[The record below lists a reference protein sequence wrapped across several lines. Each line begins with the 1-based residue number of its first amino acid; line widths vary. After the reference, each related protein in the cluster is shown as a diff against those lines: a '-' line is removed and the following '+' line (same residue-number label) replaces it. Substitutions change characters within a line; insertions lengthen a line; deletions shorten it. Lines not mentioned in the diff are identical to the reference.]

1 MGNNLFHKILVADED
16 AQIIRSIKQILTK
29 SNGEGTRIFT
39 TQSANAAI
47 AIAWRRK
54 PNVIIVNAMLPDLS
68 GWEVLGILRKNEPTR
83 LIPFIMIGDK
93 VNSAEAE
100 IKALNLGADDY
111 INKPLKPGIFRARV
125 EAVIRRCLNAND
137 KTELKETLKSGRIE
151 INMATHTV
159 FVRGRVINLT
169 PKEFAL
175 LHLFVK
181 KQNRVLNRM
190 YLSGTIWERE
200 YFQTSHTIDR
210 HIANLRK
217 KLRSEGKRIETLHAI
232 GYKFSG

>member
-1 MGNNLFHKILVADED
+1 MDIDTILVLVADED
-16 AQIIRSIKQILTK
+16 YRTIELIRQ
-29 SNGEGTRIFT
+29 IFT
-39 TQSANAAI
+39 KVEEANI
-47 AIAWRRK
+47 AVLHARNAEATIDMAWRRK
-54 PNVIIVNAMLPDLS
+54 PDIIIVNTTLLDLS
-68 GWEVLGILRKNEPTR
+68 GWEVLGILKKNEPTH
-83 LIPFIMIGDK
+83 LIPFIMLGDK
-93 VNSAEAE
+93 DNHAEDE
-100 IKALNLGADDY
+100 IRALNLGADDY
-111 INKPLKPGIFRARV
+111 INKPFKPDIFHARV
-125 EAVIRRCLNAND
+125 RAVLRRYLNFRQNP
-137 KTELKETLKSGRIE
+137 ELQESLKSGNIE

-159 FVRGRVINLT
+159 YIKGKVVILT

-175 LHLFVK
+175 LHLFIK
-181 KQNRVLNRM
+181 KQNRVLNRV

>member
-1 MGNNLFHKILVADED
+1 MEIDTILVLVADED
-16 AQIIRSIKQILTK
+16 YRTIEFIRQ
-29 SNGEGTRIFT
+29 IFT
-39 TQSANAAI
+39 KLEEVHAAVLHARTAEAAI
-47 AIAWRRK
+47 DLVWRRK
-54 PNVIIVNAMLPDLS
+54 PDILIVNTALLDLS
-68 GWEVLGILRKNEPTR
+68 GWEVLGILKKNEPTR